1 MEQRRFAVYTALSEM
16 SNGDII
22 ELPLLNDR
30 HQQPQLLKQGDI
42 VHGSSQK
49 IRSKVTDPSLGITI
63 DHALTL
69 ERNTEFCQWQEFQ
82 SESCQTC
89 SRDIHTKDGS
99 GRSHT
104 ETEHYECDCVVQY
117 DYYKTWRSYLIN
129 SLLFDQPAAH
139 HNPQRNP
146 LPSSYLVSNDALME
160 FTSTHTDADHHR
172 HHADADVDS
181 RSMSV
186 KARISPAMLA
196 RRVNG
201 ASARTVKWV
210 RNGIP
215 PIPSF
220 WNRWIP
226 DRSRYEDVRNLDNT
240 YGYDRMSMSNT
251 DERFAYVGDGFFF
264 SPHEPSKMERMFKV
278 FGEYLEGSLF
288 DWQLG
293 DIFPSCTPG
302 DIRIRYSV
310 QDPDVVSVLGYAGKV
325 HVHANAF
332 LFKKEMFVELEPIKT
347 KNGELMSMVHS
358 GFIGAPEMIERE
370 DLQSRRMAI
379 FFRILSCVWSI
390 AVVRRI
396 GDIAGYDIGKSTY
409 LQQFQMTCAYWSF
422 AIATICSKTWGVS
435 RGGNILFSVSFVL
448 LAMVIQNPL
457 RRIHRRAKTKEKK
470 NTRDNNASAWNDKSE
485 WVEQ

>member
-1 MEQRRFAVYTALSEM
+1 
-16 SNGDII
+16 
-22 ELPLLNDR
+22 
-30 HQQPQLLKQGDI
+30 
-42 VHGSSQK
+42 
-49 IRSKVTDPSLGITI
+49 
-63 DHALTL
+63 
-69 ERNTEFCQWQEFQ
+69 
-82 SESCQTC
+82 
-89 SRDIHTKDGS
+89 
-99 GRSHT
+99 
-104 ETEHYECDCVVQY
+104 
-117 DYYKTWRSYLIN
+117 
-129 SLLFDQPAAH
+129 
-139 HNPQRNP
+139 
-146 LPSSYLVSNDALME
+146 
-160 FTSTHTDADHHR
+160 
-172 HHADADVDS
+172 
-181 RSMSV
+181 
-186 KARISPAMLA
+186 
-196 RRVNG
+196 
-201 ASARTVKWV
+201 
-210 RNGIP
+210 
-215 PIPSF
+215 
-220 WNRWIP
+220 
-226 DRSRYEDVRNLDNT
+226 
-240 YGYDRMSMSNT
+240 
-251 DERFAYVGDGFFF
+251 
-264 SPHEPSKMERMFKV
+264 MERMFKV